1 MEKKK
6 KRKRKKWDVTEF
18 KGTNFGMHVPDSPA
32 TPLIAQLGKGRGG
45 KLGEEGCNYIYFKI
59 INNYVYL
66 IKKTILT
73 NLK

>member
-1 MEKKK
+1 
-6 KRKRKKWDVTEF
+6 
-18 KGTNFGMHVPDSPA
+18 MHVPDSPA